1 MVSPVDVKTV
11 QIMVFNNLVMVF
23 NNLGAIL
30 EDQKRARICYG

>member
-11 QIMVFNNLVMVF
+11 QIMVF